1 MGLGALDVP
10 GALEVL
16 DALRSRA
23 AAGSCVLLLTK
34 GDERADAAAARVL
47 LLSVGRL
54 RPWS

>member
-1 MGLGALDVP
+1 MRWTSP

-16 DALRSRA
+16 AALRSRA
-23 AAGSCVLLLTK
+23 AAGACVLLVAK
-34 GDERADAAAARVL
+34 GDGRADAAAARVL